1 MNGGADAEILESF
14 AKTTTNGA
22 SRTHRERKRSKLS
35 DRKLCELSSF
45 CFPNQA
51 GWMRKKREKKKSLL
65 KLVVVFGINSF
76 LLSFSFFHSCLSTD
90 PNMKSRDLEREKES
104 CDEVHRQI
112 DMDFTRQI

>member
-35 DRKLCELSSF
+35 DRKLCEFQSPRLLSSE
-45 CFPNQA
+45 
-51 GWMRKKREKKKSLL
+51 EKTLL
-65 KLVVVFGINSF
+65 KLVAVDILFFSIF
-76 LLSFSFFHSCLSTD
+76 LFFFFLPTD
-90 PNMKSRDLEREKES
+90 PCMQSRDLERERES

-112 DMDFTRQI
+112 DIDFTRQI